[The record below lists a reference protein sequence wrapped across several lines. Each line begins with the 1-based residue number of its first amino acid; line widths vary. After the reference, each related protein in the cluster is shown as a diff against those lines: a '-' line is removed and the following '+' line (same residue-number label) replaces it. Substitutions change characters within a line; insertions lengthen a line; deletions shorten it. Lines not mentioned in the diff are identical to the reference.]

1 MMVVP
6 IGVLLLGAACDS
18 LKVTKLYERGVVV
31 TVSPIA
37 GEVGREILDRGGN
50 AMDAA
55 VAVGFALAVTYPQ
68 AGNIGGGGFG
78 VMRNGADGQ
87 IRALDFRETAPAA
100 ATEGMYLDSAGN
112 VRDSLST
119 RGALAAGVPGSV
131 AGLYALW
138 EEYGSLPWSDLV
150 TTAARLADTGFVV
163 DSILAATIAAYREEV
178 SEFEETR
185 RQFLPGGRAPQT
197 GDKMVQPDLART
209 LYMIAAEGPTA
220 FYRGA
225 IADSIVTCMTRYGGI
240 ITRDDLESYH
250 AVWREPLHFVFDSLD
265 IYCPPPP
272 SSGGIVLGQ
281 ILGLL
286 EPFDFSRYSP
296 GAPEYIHLFCEASR
310 LAFADRS
317 EHLGD
322 PAFYDVPNG
331 LLDRR
336 YLDGRREKISLDHA
350 GNSAELQ
357 AGQPLSHEPGE
368 TTHFSI
374 CDDEGN
380 MVAITTTLNT
390 NFGSGLVVSGAGF
403 LLNNEMDDFAVKP
416 GHPNTWGL
424 VGAEANK
431 IEPGKRMLSSMT
443 PTLVVKAG
451 QPYLILG
458 SPGGSK
464 IITTVA
470 QAIINLARFDLSLEE
485 TVRHPRFHH
494 QWLPDQIYLEQGEFD
509 IGTMQRLIQWGH
521 QIKERTP
528 YGDLEIVEIGDYGL
542 MSGASDPRRGG
553 IVAGCDSPTIN

>member
-1 MMVVP
+1 MMVVMA
-6 IGVLLLGAACDS
+6 GVLLIGSSCDS
-18 LKVTKLYERGVVV
+18 LKVTKLYERGIVV
-31 TVSPIA
+31 TVSPDA
-37 GEVGREILDRGGN
+37 GKVGRDVLYRGGN

-68 AGNIGGGGFG
+68 AGNIGGGGFA
-78 VMRNGADGQ
+78 VVRSGADGQ
-87 IRALDFRETAPAA
+87 IRTLDFRETAPAA
-100 ATEGMYLDSAGN
+100 ATEGMYLDADGN
-112 VRDSLST
+112 ALDSLST

-138 EEYGSLPWSDLV
+138 EEYGSLPWSELV

-163 DSILAATIAAYREEV
+163 DAFLSRTIDAYRQEV
-178 SEFEETR
+178 SEFEGTR
-185 RQFLPGGRAPQT
+185 QQFLPHGRVPEV
-197 GDKMVQPDLART
+197 GEKLVQADLART

-220 FYRGA
+220 FYSGE
-225 IADSIVTCMTRYGGI
+225 IADSIVACMNSYGGI
-240 ITRDDLESYH
+240 ITNDDLESYQV
-250 AVWREPLHFVFDSLD
+250 VWREPLHFVFDSLD
-265 IYCPPPP
+265 VYCMPPP

-286 EPFDFSRYSP
+286 EPYDFSRYSP
-296 GAPEYIHLFCEASR
+296 ESPEYIHLFCEAGR

-322 PAFYDVPNG
+322 PAFYDIPNG
-331 LLDRR
+331 LLDRQ

-350 GNSAELQ
+350 GNSAEIQ
-357 AGQPLSHEPGE
+357 PGQPVGHEPGE

-374 CDDEGN
+374 CDREGN
-380 MVAITTTLNT
+380 MVAFSTTLNT

-403 LLNNEMDDFAVKP
+403 LLNSEMDDFAVKP
-416 GHPNTWGL
+416 GHPNNWDL

-443 PTLVVKAG
+443 PTLVLQNG

-470 QAIINLARFDLSLEE
+470 QAIISLTRFDRSLEE
-485 TVRHPRFHH
+485 TVTQPRFHH
-494 QWLPDQIYLEQGEFD
+494 QWLPDQIYLEEGAYGV
-509 IGTMQRLIQWGH
+509 GTIQRLIQYGH

-528 YGDLEIVEIGDYGL
+528 FGDLEIVHIGDYGL

-553 IVAGCDSPTIN
+553 VVAGCDSPTID